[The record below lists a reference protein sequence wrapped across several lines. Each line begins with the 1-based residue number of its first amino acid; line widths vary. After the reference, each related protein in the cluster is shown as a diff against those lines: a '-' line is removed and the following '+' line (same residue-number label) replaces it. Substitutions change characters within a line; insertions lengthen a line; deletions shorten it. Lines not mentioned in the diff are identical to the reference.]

1 MFARLILASAMLV
14 FDILGSLAWSA
25 DAPPDLAARNAAGL
39 TPVARDGAQ
48 LVDESALRYYA
59 SRKQKERV
67 EVEIRRLQRIDRD
80 WRPPADLWTARPSSE
95 NENELWELFASDNL
109 EGLRKAFEARRA
121 REPGWTPSTDLA
133 NKFRRK
139 ELRKEIVANKLKG
152 RWAEAAAAADRGD
165 FEADTGDVEILWDIA
180 ESYARTKRPEDAL
193 NFLTLVLRTRS
204 EPQERSAT
212 VQRAISTLPMI
223 DAERL
228 IAMARTDANG
238 NSEFSSLGID
248 ITRARISAFLHD
260 QPANDVSAAD
270 LTAFRNY
277 ARAATDANQAGL
289 VAWYALKKGDLYE
302 ALEWFKTAIAH
313 GGDATIAHGLA
324 HTLRKLGQLRE
335 AEEVAYAW
343 RKPSAANMIL
353 FIDIMAEQLTR
364 AAPVRFEAERLSRY
378 AAVTAQTSSGEGAQA
393 LAWYAYNSCQ
403 FEISID
409 WFRRAVAWFPK
420 ETTVFGYALTLRRL
434 KRHQEFV
441 EIVNR
446 YDGLFPNVLTLLF
459 PEQGA
464 EQASPCEGAGP
475 AKTQMAARS
484 REFLD
489 LADGGGAKG
498 RMLQQRR
505 LGQDVPRPPVLS
517 GAPSEIV
524 PQVKRSDFPVAV
536 APENPLRFP
545 AADAF
550 RGANSMQTDWRDRGV
565 FASVT
570 VARRVPGAGVMPYEK
585 YGLKLQ
591 RAWNGADQPSPSAG
605 VDAKAPIGTVWYAEH
620 TALAADDSRLAMAS
634 RPGATSSESDASLS
648 GVGAPTRFHP

>member
-1 MFARLILASAMLV
+1 MSARLILASAMFV
-14 FDILGSLAWSA
+14 CDVLGNLAWSA
-25 DAPPDLAARNAAGL
+25 DVPPDLAVRNAAGL

-48 LVDESALRYYA
+48 IVDESALRYYA

-67 EVEIRRLQRIDRD
+67 EVEIRRLQRIDSN

-95 NENELWELFASDNL
+95 NENELWELFASDNM

-139 ELRKEIVANKLKG
+139 ELRKEIIANKLMG
-152 RWAEAAAAADRGD
+152 HWTEAAAAADRGN

-180 ESYARTKRPEDAL
+180 EGYARTKRPEEAL
-193 NFLTLVLRTRS
+193 NILTLVLRTRS

-260 QPANDVSAAD
+260 QPAKDVSAAD
-270 LTAFRNY
+270 LTTFRDY
-277 ARAATDANQAGL
+277 ARSVADANQAGL
-289 VAWYALKKGDLYE
+289 VAWYALKKGDVYE
-302 ALEWFKTAIAH
+302 ALEWFKTAIAQ

-343 RKPSAANMIL
+343 REPSPANMIL
-353 FIDIMAEQLTR
+353 FIDIMADQLTR

-403 FEISID
+403 FEISSD

-446 YDGLFPNVLTLLF
+446 YDGLFPKVLTLLF
-459 PEQGA
+459 PEPGA
-464 EQASPCEGAGP
+464 EPASPCDGASP
-475 AKTQMAARS
+475 AKTGVAARS
-484 REFLD
+484 AEFLD
-489 LADGGGAKG
+489 LGNDRSFKSRTLPQG
-498 RMLQQRR
+498 R
-505 LGQDVPRPPVLS
+505 LGHAVPRPTMLS
-517 GAPSEIV
+517 ADVPDNV
-524 PQVKRSDFPVAV
+524 PQIRRSDFPIAV

-545 AADAF
+545 AAETF
-550 RGANSMQTDWRDRGV
+550 RGSSGVVTVWRERGV
-565 FASVT
+565 FAAVT
-570 VARRVPGAGVMPYEK
+570 VARRVPGVGVLPYEK

-591 RAWNGADQPSPSAG
+591 RAWNGTDQPNLSANI
-605 VDAKAPIGTVWYAEH
+605 DAQAPIGTIWYAEH
-620 TALAADDSRLAMAS
+620 AALATEAPHVATAARPSASSLA
-634 RPGATSSESDASLS
+634 SDASLP
-648 GVGAPTRFHP
+648 GGLAPSRFHP